1 MKKLTPQ
8 ELNQE
13 INSLALYFSNREI
26 GPAQIVSLCAA
37 AAGEVL
43 GRNRQAGILDD
54 ETAEAMLQTCFEQTR
69 YVTFGGKSG
78 TLEA

>member
-1 MKKLTPQ
+1 MNKLTPQ
-8 ELNQE
+8 ELNAE

-26 GPAQIVSLCAA
+26 GPAQVVSLCAA

-54 ETAEAMLQTCFEQTR
+54 QTTEAMLQSCFDNMRFVAYRGEDQR
-69 YVTFGGKSG
+69 N
-78 TLEA
+78 